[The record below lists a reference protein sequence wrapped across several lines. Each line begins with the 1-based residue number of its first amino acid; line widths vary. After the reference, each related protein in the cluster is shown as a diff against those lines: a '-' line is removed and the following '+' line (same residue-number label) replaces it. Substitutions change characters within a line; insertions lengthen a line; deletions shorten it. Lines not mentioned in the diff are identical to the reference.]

1 MFKVSQLQGAG
12 VASRPETS
20 PYFLSQ
26 MLVPLEMLLGGIV
39 VGFVAL
45 AAEIKR
51 GRESKEGRGN
61 PDK

>member
-39 VGFVAL
+39 VGFVTL

-51 GRESKEGRGN
+51 GREST
-61 PDK
+61 